1 MILYVP
7 ERKKNMINEERI
19 NEISKLDKKM
29 LYGPIIRNTSICF
42 LPASIMLTGGGILVE
57 NNFIALLGG
66 VSTLSLI
73 GLSVKGH
80 IDQKHSYQK
89 IVKIFKERESKHE

>member
-1 MILYVP
+1 MT
-7 ERKKNMINEERI
+7 NEERL

-29 LYGPIIRNTSICF
+29 LHGPIIRDTSICF

-73 GLSVKGH
+73 GLSIKGH
-80 IDQKHSYQK
+80 IDQKKSYKK
-89 IVKIFKERESKHE
+89 IIKHFKEMEGKLE

>member
-1 MILYVP
+1 MT
-7 ERKKNMINEERI
+7 NEERL

-29 LYGPIIRNTSICF
+29 LHGPIIRDTSICF

-73 GLSVKGH
+73 GLSIKGR
-80 IDQKHSYQK
+80 IDQKKSYKK
-89 IVKIFKERESKHE
+89 IIKHFKEMEGKHE

>member
-1 MILYVP
+1 MT
-7 ERKKNMINEERI
+7 NEERL
-19 NEISKLDKKM
+19 NEISRLKNDIKNSEFK
-29 LYGPIIRNTSICF
+29 RNTGINF
-42 LPASIMLTGGGILVE
+42 LPASIMLTGGGIIVE

-80 IDQKHSYQK
+80 IDQKNSYQK
-89 IVKIFKERESKHE
+89 IVKIFKEMEGKHE

>member
-1 MILYVP
+1 MT
-7 ERKKNMINEERI
+7 NEERL

-29 LYGPIIRNTSICF
+29 LHGPIIRDTSICF

-73 GLSVKGH
+73 GLSIKGH
-80 IDQKHSYQK
+80 IEQKKSRK
-89 IVKIFKERESKHE
+89 SIKNI

>member
-1 MILYVP
+1 MT
-7 ERKKNMINEERI
+7 NEERL

-29 LYGPIIRNTSICF
+29 LHGPIIRDTSICF

-73 GLSVKGH
+73 GLSIKRH
-80 IDQKHSYQK
+80 IDQKKSYKK
-89 IVKIFKERESKHE
+89 IIKHFKEMEGKHE

>member
-1 MILYVP
+1 MT
-7 ERKKNMINEERI
+7 NEERL

-29 LYGPIIRNTSICF
+29 LHGPIIRDTSICF
-42 LPASIMLTGGGILVE
+42 LPASIMLTGGGILVK

-73 GLSVKGH
+73 GLSIKGH
-80 IDQKHSYQK
+80 IDQKKSYKK
-89 IVKIFKERESKHE
+89 IIKHFKEMEGKHE

>member
-1 MILYVP
+1 MT
-7 ERKKNMINEERI
+7 NEERL

-29 LYGPIIRNTSICF
+29 LHGPIIRDTSICF

-73 GLSVKGH
+73 GLSIKGH
-80 IDQKHSYQK
+80 IEQKKSYKK
-89 IVKIFKERESKHE
+89 IIKHFKEMEGKHE